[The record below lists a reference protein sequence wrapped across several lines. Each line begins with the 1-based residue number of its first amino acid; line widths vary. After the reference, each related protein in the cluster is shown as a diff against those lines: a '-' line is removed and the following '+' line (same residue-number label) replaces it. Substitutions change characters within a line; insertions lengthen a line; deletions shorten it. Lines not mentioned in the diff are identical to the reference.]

1 MMKSALEKMLMHKH
15 LRDFRQEIVALPVTG
30 QFNVLLARGHLPAK
44 AYKLL
49 GQRALEQAP
58 EWIL

>member
-30 QFNVLLARGHLPAK
+30 
-44 AYKLL
+44 
-49 GQRALEQAP
+49 
-58 EWIL
+58 